1 MLELKGYFFKFLIA
15 GYYMKTLKN
24 VIISIVCKRF
34 IYSVIFFLT
43 VSMTSLAEPNNDTEA
58 HLRSAEFALN
68 SFDYDQVVESYIN
81 AFNSSNDIETLKQA
95 AWLSKNYGFKSKSI
109 SLAKIWLEIEPD
121 NDAALL
127 FLINRQLESDLIIAA
142 KKNLK
147 LLISRNEGESDEILY
162 SIYPY
167 LSDENVE
174 NLEVLISSFT
184 KIYKK
189 SALVKYLYS
198 SVLLENGK
206 VGEAIRQAELS
217 SKLSP
222 IWEKPKLLLARAL
235 LLSGKNEEAV
245 SYLAHMIGDQI
256 NPSSDSRLELALAY
270 MSSDRLDDALGQVS
284 QILLE
289 RNSEYSALRLMA
301 IINFRLEHY
310 DSASKD
316 FNELL
321 EKDMFRMDSLFY
333 LARISEQKSNFSD
346 ALKYYSMVTSG
357 VNTVYSQR
365 KVVSLLLSMN
375 QISEAKN
382 HLKDF
387 GQKHPKYMNEMLQ
400 IESNLYSELDEY
412 EEALVLSD
420 KLVLYYPK
428 NTGFQLKR
436 ANLLLELDRKNEAL
450 EAYSAIVKNSPK
462 DPNALNAYGYV
473 LTNYSN
479 NYKKA
484 YKLIKKA
491 IKLDPDNPAIIDSY
505 GWILYR
511 MGKYEEAEE
520 ELNKAY
526 QLYKDPEI
534 AFHLI
539 KVLLKTNKKERA
551 KNIFTEAR
559 VLFMDNKY
567 LIDINEDVFE

>member
-24 VIISIVCKRF
+24 VIISIVCERF
-34 IYSVIFFLT
+34 IYSVIVLLT

-121 NDAALL
+121 NDTALL

-245 SYLAHMIGDQI
+245 SYLAYMIGDQI

>member
-1 MLELKGYFFKFLIA
+1 
-15 GYYMKTLKN
+15 MKTLKN
-24 VIISIVCKRF
+24 VTISVVCKRF
-34 IYSVIFFLT
+34 ICSVFFFLT
-43 VSMTSLAEPNNDTEA
+43 VSMTSLAELNNDTEA

-68 SFDYDQVVESYIN
+68 NFDYDKVVESYIN

-109 SLAKIWLEIEPD
+109 SLAKIWLKNEPD

-127 FLINRQLESDLIIAA
+127 FLINRQLESDLVIAA

-167 LSDENVE
+167 LSGEKVE
-174 NLEVLISSFT
+174 NLEALILSFT

-198 SVLLENGK
+198 SVLLENEK

-222 IWEKPKLLLARAL
+222 TWEKPKLLLARAL
-235 LLSGKNEEAV
+235 LLSEKNQEAIT
-245 SYLAHMIGDQI
+245 YLAHMIGDQV

-289 RNSEYSALRLMA
+289 RSSEYSALRLMA

-357 VNTVYSQR
+357 VNAVYSQR
-365 KVVSLLLSMN
+365 KVVNLLLSLN
-375 QISEAKN
+375 RISEAKD
-382 HLKDF
+382 HVKDF
-387 GQKHPKYMNEMLQ
+387 GQKHPKYMDEMLQ

-412 EEALVLSD
+412 KKALVLSE

-450 EAYSAIVKNSPK
+450 EAYSTIVKNSPR

-520 ELNKAY
+520 ELNRAY

-551 KNIFTEAR
+551 KNLFKEAR

-567 LIDINEDVFE
+567 LIDINEDVFK

>member
-1 MLELKGYFFKFLIA
+1 
-15 GYYMKTLKN
+15 MKTLKN
-24 VIISIVCKRF
+24 VTISVVCERF
-34 IYSVIFFLT
+34 IYSVIVLLT

-127 FLINRQLESDLIIAA
+127 FLINRQLESGLIIAA

-357 VNTVYSQR
+357 INTVYSQR

-526 QLYKDPEI
+526 QLFKDPEI

-567 LIDINEDVFE
+567 LIDINEDVFK

>member
-24 VIISIVCKRF
+24 VNISIVCERF
-34 IYSVIFFLT
+34 IYSVIVLLT

-121 NDAALL
+121 NDTALL

-206 VGEAIRQAELS
+206 IGEAIRQAELS
-217 SKLSP
+217 GKLSP

-375 QISEAKN
+375 QVSEAKN

>member
-1 MLELKGYFFKFLIA
+1 
-15 GYYMKTLKN
+15 MKTLKN
-24 VIISIVCKRF
+24 STISVVCERF
-34 IYSVIFFLT
+34 IYSVIFLLT

-375 QISEAKN
+375 QVSEAKN

-412 EEALVLSD
+412 EEALVLSE

-484 YKLIKKA
+484 FKLIKKA

-567 LIDINEDVFE
+567 LIDINEDVFK

>member
-24 VIISIVCKRF
+24 VIISIVCERF
-34 IYSVIFFLT
+34 IYSVIVLLT

-121 NDAALL
+121 NDTALL

-245 SYLAHMIGDQI
+245 SYLAYMIGDQI

-567 LIDINEDVFE
+567 LIDINEDVFK

>member
-1 MLELKGYFFKFLIA
+1 
-15 GYYMKTLKN
+15 MKTLKN
-24 VIISIVCKRF
+24 VIISIVCERF
-34 IYSVIFFLT
+34 IYSVIVLLT

-109 SLAKIWLEIEPD
+109 LLAKIWLKNEPD

-127 FLINRQLESDLIIAA
+127 FLINRQLELDLIIAA

-333 LARISEQKSNFSD
+333 LARISEQKSNLSD

-412 EEALVLSD
+412 EEALVLSE

-428 NTGFQLKR
+428 NTGYQLKR

-450 EAYSAIVKNSPK
+450 EAYSTIVKNSPR

-520 ELNKAY
+520 ELNRAY

-567 LIDINEDVFE
+567 LIDINEDVFK

>member
-1 MLELKGYFFKFLIA
+1 
-15 GYYMKTLKN
+15 MKTLKN
-24 VIISIVCKRF
+24 VTISIVCERF
-34 IYSVIFFLT
+34 LYSVIFLLT
-43 VSMTSLAEPNNDTEA
+43 VSMTPLAEPNNDTEA

-109 SLAKIWLEIEPD
+109 LLAKIWLKNEPD

-127 FLINRQLESDLIIAA
+127 FLINRQLELDLIIAA

-412 EEALVLSD
+412 EEALVLSE

-436 ANLLLELDRKNEAL
+436 ASLLLELDRKNEAL

-462 DPNALNAYGYV
+462 DPRYLSKIMQNTKNFGNHLRFSV
-473 LTNYSN
+473 
-479 NYKKA
+479 
-484 YKLIKKA
+484 I
-491 IKLDPDNPAIIDSY
+491 PA
-505 GWILYR
+505 
-511 MGKYEEAEE
+511 KFYENHGEN
-520 ELNKAY
+520 LR
-526 QLYKDPEI
+526 I
-534 AFHLI
+534 
-539 KVLLKTNKKERA
+539 
-551 KNIFTEAR
+551 
-559 VLFMDNKY
+559 
-567 LIDINEDVFE
+567 

>member
-1 MLELKGYFFKFLIA
+1 
-15 GYYMKTLKN
+15 MKTLKN
-24 VIISIVCKRF
+24 VTISVVCKRF
-34 IYSVIFFLT
+34 ICSVFFLLT
-43 VSMTSLAEPNNDTEA
+43 VSMTSLAELNNDTEA

-68 SFDYDQVVESYIN
+68 NFDYDKVVESYIN

-109 SLAKIWLEIEPD
+109 SLAKIWLKNEPD

-127 FLINRQLESDLIIAA
+127 FLINRQLESDLVIAA

-167 LSDENVE
+167 LSGEKVE
-174 NLEVLISSFT
+174 NLEALILFFT

-198 SVLLENGK
+198 SVLLENEK

-217 SKLSP
+217 SKLRP
-222 IWEKPKLLLARAL
+222 TWEKPKLLLARAL
-235 LLSGKNEEAV
+235 LLSEKNEEAIT
-245 SYLAHMIGDQI
+245 YLEHMIGDQI

-289 RNSEYSALRLMA
+289 RSSEYSALRLMA

-321 EKDMFRMDSLFY
+321 EKDMFLMDSLFY

-346 ALKYYSMVTSG
+346 AMKYYSMVTSG

-375 QISEAKN
+375 RISEAKD

-400 IESNLYSELDEY
+400 IESNLYLELDEY
-412 EEALVLSD
+412 EEALALSE

-428 NTGFQLKR
+428 NIGFQLKR
-436 ANLLLELDRKNEAL
+436 ANLLLELNRKNEAL
-450 EAYSAIVKNSPK
+450 EAYSTIVKNSPR
-462 DPNALNAYGYV
+462 DSNALNAYGYV

-491 IKLDPDNPAIIDSY
+491 IKLDPYNPAIIDSY

-520 ELNKAY
+520 ELNRAY

-551 KNIFTEAR
+551 KNLFTEAKL
-559 VLFMDNKY
+559 LFMDNRY
-567 LIDINEDVFE
+567 LIDINEDVFK

>member
-24 VIISIVCKRF
+24 VIISIVCERF
-34 IYSVIFFLT
+34 IYSVIVLLT

-245 SYLAHMIGDQI
+245 SYLAYMIGDQI

-412 EEALVLSD
+412 EEALVLSE

-428 NTGFQLKR
+428 NTGYQLKR

-450 EAYSAIVKNSPK
+450 EAYSTIVKNSPR

-567 LIDINEDVFE
+567 LIDINEDIFE

>member
-1 MLELKGYFFKFLIA
+1 
-15 GYYMKTLKN
+15 MKTLKN
-24 VIISIVCKRF
+24 VTISVICERF
-34 IYSVIFFLT
+34 IYSVIFLLT
-43 VSMTSLAEPNNDTEA
+43 LSMTSLGQQNNDTEA
-58 HLRSAEFALN
+58 HLRSAEVALN
-68 SFDYDQVVESYIN
+68 NFDYDQVIENYIN

-109 SLAKIWLEIEPD
+109 SLAKIWVEIEPD

-127 FLINRQLESDLIIAA
+127 FLINRQLESDLIIAS

-147 LLISRNEGESDEILY
+147 LLISRNEGESDEIFY

-174 NLEVLISSFT
+174 NLEVLILSFT

-198 SVLLENGK
+198 SVLLENQK

-357 VNTVYSQR
+357 INTVYSQR

-387 GQKHPKYMNEMLQ
+387 GKKHPKYMNEMLQ

-412 EEALVLSD
+412 EEALVISE

-450 EAYSAIVKNSPK
+450 EAYSTIVKNSPR
-462 DPNALNAYGYV
+462 DPNALNAFGYV
-473 LTNYSN
+473 LSNYSN

-511 MGKYEEAEE
+511 MGKYEEAEQ
-520 ELNKAY
+520 ELNRAY

-567 LIDINEDVFE
+567 LIDINEDVFK

>member
-1 MLELKGYFFKFLIA
+1 
-15 GYYMKTLKN
+15 MKTLKN
-24 VIISIVCKRF
+24 VIISVVCERF
-34 IYSVIFFLT
+34 IYSVIFLLT

-58 HLRSAEFALN
+58 HLRSAKFALN

-206 VGEAIRQAELS
+206 IGDAIRQAELS

-333 LARISEQKSNFSD
+333 LARISEQKSNLSD

-375 QISEAKN
+375 QISEAKD
-382 HLKDF
+382 HLKYF

-412 EEALVLSD
+412 EEALVLSE

-450 EAYSAIVKNSPK
+450 EAYSTIVKNSPR

-520 ELNKAY
+520 ELNRAY

-551 KNIFTEAR
+551 KNLFTEAR

-567 LIDINEDVFE
+567 LIDINEDVFK

>member
-24 VIISIVCKRF
+24 VTISIVCERF
-34 IYSVIFFLT
+34 LYSVIFLLT
-43 VSMTSLAEPNNDTEA
+43 VSMTPLAEPNNGTEA

-375 QISEAKN
+375 QVSEAKN

-412 EEALVLSD
+412 EEALVLSE

-428 NTGFQLKR
+428 NTGYQLKR

-450 EAYSAIVKNSPK
+450 EAYSTIVKNSPR

-520 ELNKAY
+520 ELNRAY

-567 LIDINEDVFE
+567 LIDINEDVFK

>member
-1 MLELKGYFFKFLIA
+1 
-15 GYYMKTLKN
+15 MKTLKN
-24 VIISIVCKRF
+24 VTISVVCERF
-34 IYSVIFFLT
+34 IYSVIFLLT

-81 AFNSSNDIETLKQA
+81 AFNSSNDIETLKQV

-174 NLEVLISSFT
+174 NLEVLIFSFT

-289 RNSEYSALRLMA
+289 RSSEYSALRLMA

-321 EKDMFRMDSLFY
+321 EIDMFRMDSLFY

-375 QISEAKN
+375 QISEAKD
-382 HLKDF
+382 HLKYF

-412 EEALVLSD
+412 EEALVLSE

-450 EAYSAIVKNSPK
+450 EAYSIIVKNTPR

-520 ELNKAY
+520 ELNRAY

-551 KNIFTEAR
+551 KNLFTEAR
-559 VLFMDNKY
+559 VLFMGNKY
-567 LIDINEDVFE
+567 LIDINEDVFK

>member
-1 MLELKGYFFKFLIA
+1 MKGYFFKFLIA

-24 VIISIVCKRF
+24 VTISVVCKRF
-34 IYSVIFFLT
+34 IYSVIFLLT

-95 AWLSKNYGFKSKSI
+95 ARLSKNYGFKSKSI

-121 NDAALL
+121 NDTALL

-412 EEALVLSD
+412 EEALVLSE

-428 NTGFQLKR
+428 NTGYQLKR

-450 EAYSAIVKNSPK
+450 EAYSTIVKNFPR

>member
-1 MLELKGYFFKFLIA
+1 
-15 GYYMKTLKN
+15 MKTLKN
-24 VIISIVCKRF
+24 VIISIVCERF
-34 IYSVIFFLT
+34 IYSVIVLLT

-109 SLAKIWLEIEPD
+109 ILAKIWLEIEPD

-206 VGEAIRQAELS
+206 IGEAIRQAELS
-217 SKLSP
+217 GKLSP

-412 EEALVLSD
+412 EEALVLSE

-428 NTGFQLKR
+428 NTGYQLKR

-450 EAYSAIVKNSPK
+450 EAYSTIVKNSPR

>member
-24 VIISIVCKRF
+24 VTISIVCERF
-34 IYSVIFFLT
+34 IYSVIFLLT

-109 SLAKIWLEIEPD
+109 ILAKIWLEIEPD

>member
-1 MLELKGYFFKFLIA
+1 
-15 GYYMKTLKN
+15 MKTLKN
-24 VIISIVCKRF
+24 VTISIVCERF
-34 IYSVIFFLT
+34 IYSVIFLLT
-43 VSMTSLAEPNNDTEA
+43 VSMTPLAEPNNDTEA

-357 VNTVYSQR
+357 VNTVFSQR

-412 EEALVLSD
+412 EEALVLSE

-520 ELNKAY
+520 ELNRAY

-567 LIDINEDVFE
+567 LIDINEDVFK

>member
-24 VIISIVCKRF
+24 VIISIVCERF
-34 IYSVIFFLT
+34 IYSVIVLLT

-412 EEALVLSD
+412 EEALVLSE

-436 ANLLLELDRKNEAL
+436 ASLLLELDRKNEAL
-450 EAYSAIVKNSPK
+450 EAYSTIVKNSPK

>member
-1 MLELKGYFFKFLIA
+1 
-15 GYYMKTLKN
+15 MKTLKN
-24 VIISIVCKRF
+24 VTISIVCERF
-34 IYSVIFFLT
+34 IYSVIFLLT

-375 QISEAKN
+375 QVSEAKN

-412 EEALVLSD
+412 EEALVLSE

-450 EAYSAIVKNSPK
+450 EAYSTIVKNSPR

-511 MGKYEEAEE
+511 MGKYKEAEE